1 MTSASGVN
9 PSPEEAAAR
18 AGAAN
23 ADRAPSTAARPR
35 ARRSLAG
42 PLLMFLAFG
51 AFYVLPFASRRPVE
65 SPAWDL
71 ITHVVGIVEA
81 RNALA
86 EGQFPV
92 RVAPQQLDG
101 RRFPLFQFYGNF
113 PYTLGAVIAAVP
125 GVGAYGAWKVVTALS
140 IAAGGFYA
148 YRCGV
153 ALTRHAWAG
162 LIGGAVF
169 VTAPYLATDV
179 KARFAFTE
187 AVSFCLLPAVF
198 FYSLRAFASP
208 RRARRSVLAG
218 AFSWALMALSHNITF
233 LYGSALIGLLFLT
246 CLSADWRKSLRRMA
260 RLGTAYTLGL
270 ALSLW
275 YLVPQV
281 RTLPYLRIS
290 ADAHGPAWTRSFVP
304 LGSLLSPWRTVP
316 DAVVGTPNMGLQV
329 GWAILAAAAVAAL
342 WLAVRRR
349 RCLRPGLTVRLLA
362 AWVLALVMVWTP
374 FDFWPYLP
382 RVFYNVQFTY
392 RLLAFTTLWGSL
404 LAAVAL
410 VETIRGTRWA
420 TGHAAAGGMRPAAG
434 WACLFTIGLAA
445 MPWAM
450 WRHARMARGVLPAVE
465 AAPRVSSQ
473 VEDAYRLVPERIA
486 RFRLQSSAP
495 LVPVAETLRALRRG
509 RVTTYY
515 ALDTQ
520 PTVAQLPVL
529 FYPGLLDVRDFG
541 RVVGYGHIDGL
552 LAVEV
557 PAGPHVI
564 DVRFAGTPWAN
575 VSSGLAWAGVAVAGG
590 AGLFSRCRRRRSRR
604 SLTSCPPA
612 FPAVAGMLGAACL
625 AAPLTLPLARAAW
638 KRHELRHTLGRVTAS
653 RAINATLAV
662 ENAFDGDGRTE
673 WAVEGPSPVTV
684 VIARPRPAPVSGLEL
699 EPRHDFWYG
708 SLVLEGWQHVR
719 VVFSLGGREVARHE
733 FVLPEAH
740 RQRLQELRIGPPVTA
755 DRIELEFRDP
765 VTRSYDGDR
774 HVDPAGCSPGYREI
788 RIR

>member
-1 MTSASGVN
+1 
-9 PSPEEAAAR
+9 
-18 AGAAN
+18 
-23 ADRAPSTAARPR
+23 
-35 ARRSLAG
+35 
-42 PLLMFLAFG
+42 MFLAFG
-51 AFYVLPFASRRPVE
+51 GFYALPFASRRPVE

-113 PYTLGAVIAAVP
+113 PYTLGALIDSVP
-125 GVGAYGAWKVVTALS
+125 GVSAYGAWKTVVALS
-140 IAAGGFYA
+140 VAAGGFYA
-148 YRCGV
+148 YRCGLQ
-153 ALTRHAWAG
+153 LTRQAWAG
-162 LIGGAVF
+162 LTAGAVF

-187 AVSFCLLPAVF
+187 AVALCLLPAAF
-198 FYSLRAFASP
+198 FYSLRAFSTP
-208 RRARRSVLAG
+208 RRACRSVPAAG
-218 AFSWALMALSHNITF
+218 FCWALLALSHNITF
-233 LYGSALIGLLFLT
+233 LYSSALIGLFFLT
-246 CLSADWRKSLRRMA
+246 SPCADWRKSLRRLA
-260 RLGTAYTLGL
+260 RLAAAYALGL
-270 ALSLW
+270 VLSLW

-290 ADAHGPAWTRSFVP
+290 ADAHGPGWTRSFVP
-304 LGSLLSPWRTVP
+304 LWSLLSPWRNVP
-316 DAVVGTPNMGLQV
+316 DTVVGTPNMGLQV
-329 GWAILAAAAVAAL
+329 GWTILAAAAVAAL

-349 RCLRPGLTVRLLA
+349 QCLRPGLTARLLA

-392 RLLAFTTLWGSL
+392 RLLTFTTLWGSL

-410 VETIRGTRWA
+410 AETTRGTRWA
-420 TGHAAAGGMRPAAG
+420 RGYSSAGGMRPAAG
-434 WACLFTIGLAA
+434 WACLFAIGLAG

-450 WRHARMARGVLPAVE
+450 WRHARMARSVLPAVQ

-486 RFRLQSSAP
+486 RFRLQPSTP
-495 LVPVAETLRALRRG
+495 LVPVAETVKAVRPG

-515 ALDTQ
+515 ALNTQ

-541 RVVGYGHIDGL
+541 RPVEYGHIDGL

-564 DVRFAGTPWAN
+564 DVGFVGTRWAN
-575 VSSGLAWAGVAVAGG
+575 VLSGLAWAGVAAAAG
-590 AGLFSRCRRRRSRR
+590 AALVSSSRRRFRR
-604 SLTSCPPA
+604 PHRPGPSA
-612 FPAVAGMLGAACL
+612 FPAAAGILGAACL
-625 AAPLTLPLARAAW
+625 AAPLTLPLAQAAW
-638 KRHELRHTLGRVTAS
+638 KRHALRHTLGRVSAS
-653 RAINATLAV
+653 RAVNGTLAV

-673 WAVEGPSPVTV
+673 WAVEGASPVTV
-684 VIARPRPAPVSGLEL
+684 VIARPHAGPVSGLEL

-708 SLVLEGWQHVR
+708 KPVLEGWQHVR
-719 VVFSLGGREVARHE
+719 VVLSLGGREVARHE
-733 FVLPEAH
+733 FVLTDAY
-740 RQRLQELRIGPPVTA
+740 RQRLQELRIGLPVTA

-774 HVDPAGCSPGYREI
+774 HVDPAGRSPGYREI